1 MGYGLLVIGYWLLVI
16 EKQKK
21 MANVNVFKLIF
32 FTFVLVSCDSG
43 DIAEQIH
50 NTTDTGRTVKLT
62 GTFVG
67 INSWE
72 SKYAVSLAG
81 FSTGNNYA
89 QVVRTIPNTT
99 PDNTKVEFIQSNISD
114 DINTIELAITNRL
127 RERIITLASV
137 NLDDLSDKK
146 DTIRLDVG
154 TIDVSRFEALQMG
167 LFNKACIQC
176 HGGNGGAGAA
186 SLNLTRGNAFT
197 QLVNKPSTRKE
208 GMMRVISGDA
218 RQSLIHQLLSE
229 GGENLLHV
237 NHTEILSNQFKENT
251 NEVRLL
257 LDEWINGLEAPSDS
271 PEGGVN
277 VEN

>member
-1 MGYGLLVIGYWLLVI
+1 MMKRVIL
-16 EKQKK
+16 
-21 MANVNVFKLIF
+21 F
-32 FTFVLVSCDSG
+32 FTLHFSLFTFLLVSCDSG

-50 NTTDTGRTVKLT
+50 NTTDSGRTVKLT

-99 PDNTKVEFIQSNISD
+99 PDNTQIELIQSNISD

-137 NLDDLSDKK
+137 NLDDFTDEK

-154 TIDVSRFEALQMG
+154 TIDVSRFGSLQIG
-167 LFNKACIQC
+167 LFDKACIQC

-186 SLNLTRGNAFT
+186 SLNLTRNNAYA
-197 QLVNKPSTRKE
+197 QLVNKASTRKE
-208 GMMRVISGDA
+208 GMMRVVSGNPQ
-218 RQSLIHQLLSE
+218 QSLIHQLLSE
-229 GGENLLHV
+229 GGENLLHM

-251 NEVRLL
+251 NEVRML
-257 LDEWINGLEAPSDS
+257 LDEWINELKAPSGS